1 MVDDLTALRHLRQRF
16 ARELDTGAV
25 SGDVDDVGRGERAR
39 SDSHDYAGVA
49 APVRLKD
56 IHGAIVTAGTVPG
69 DRPPGDTGG
78 MFETQ
83 DELAALQRLMD
94 ASLRRSGEHLRSIV
108 TPGER
113 TLTAD
118 QLVRVLTGMCTLSA
132 ATVTARHEPRISGVD
147 GHFLHARWVFTTS
160 GTAAKAHHL
169 RARPAISVAHIRG
182 DDLGVFVHGEAEFL
196 TPADADFDAIERH
209 LVGHYGSSPS
219 SWGDEIVYVR
229 VRPTWMIA
237 YAFEPAKLLAGLEP
251 GPD

>member
-1 MVDDLTALRHLRQRF
+1 
-16 ARELDTGAV
+16 
-25 SGDVDDVGRGERAR
+25 
-39 SDSHDYAGVA
+39 
-49 APVRLKD
+49 
-56 IHGAIVTAGTVPG
+56 
-69 DRPPGDTGG
+69 
-78 MFETQ
+78 MFETK
-83 DELAALQRLMD
+83 DELAALQRLMN
-94 ASLRRSGEHLRSIV
+94 ASLRRSGGHLRSIV

-113 TLTAD
+113 TLSAD

-182 DDLGVFVHGEAEFL
+182 DDLGVFVHGAAEFL